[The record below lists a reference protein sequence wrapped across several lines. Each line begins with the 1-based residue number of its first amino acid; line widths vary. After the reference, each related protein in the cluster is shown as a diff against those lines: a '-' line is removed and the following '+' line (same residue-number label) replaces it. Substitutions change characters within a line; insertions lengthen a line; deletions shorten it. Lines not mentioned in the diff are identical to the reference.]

1 MSDAPWYGE
10 GLKFRCQ
17 TDCGNCC
24 KGPQPGWAYVT
35 EEEATRI
42 AEFLNMTPDAF
53 GKRHLRLLESGLCLT
68 EKPVTH
74 DCSLWD
80 DERGCTVY
88 KVRPQQCREFPFWPE
103 VVKTEASWN
112 DYANDCPGMNRG
124 THYDAATIER
134 ITQGDRGT
142 RAGPARR
149 LPTV

>member
-53 GKRHLRLLESGLCLT
+53 GKRHLRLLESGLCLGAA
-68 EKPVTH
+68 PGGR
-74 DCSLWD
+74 LWA
-80 DERGCTVY
+80 V
-88 KVRPQQCREFPFWPE
+88 QL
-103 VVKTEASWN
+103 
-112 DYANDCPGMNRG
+112 
-124 THYDAATIER
+124 
-134 ITQGDRGT
+134 GDRIELRDASDPTAPGT
-142 RAGPARR
+142 VLEGVTGLRW
-149 LPTV
+149 LPPQ